1 VIRSSWLTLTR
12 SIRGR
17 LLLAALLVEA
27 VMLTLLVSN
36 SLRLQREN
44 LIDQAQLHVRQIG
57 PVLNAALVAPMA
69 QRDYATLQAVLDES
83 RSSQG
88 IVYLILNDN
97 RGKIVAISGWK
108 RDQPP
113 PPLDERFDLDK
124 EDDPPRYD
132 VSTPIVL
139 AGQELG
145 LLRYGL
151 DMSHMAVANRELLLQ
166 GAAIASGELLL
177 SVALLTA
184 LGLWLTRKLVTLTR
198 ATNAVAHGSQTF
210 EPVAEGDDEVGQLGR
225 AFNAMSRAIR
235 DRIGELEALHT
246 KEQAQV
252 RAAAEA
258 NSRLMALLE
267 AMDIGVLLADGNG
280 RVLFANAELARI
292 WGLDDGAALVGSD
305 LPAIERLCRMR
316 LPATGI
322 RSVFGADQTC
332 HEIVLADQ
340 RTVTQ
345 RSFPVRD
352 ESAREIGRL
361 WLSEDITRARE
372 VADELRSAKEAA
384 EAASRATAA
393 FLATMS
399 HEIRT
404 PMNGII
410 GMTDMALG
418 GALDDEQ
425 REYLNWVKSSADSLM
440 VILNDI
446 LDYSKVAAGHMEIES
461 VDFDLG
467 QLMDDALAMFAAQA
481 RKKGILL
488 ERRLQPGLPERVVGD
503 PVRLRQV
510 VSNLL
515 SNAVKFTR
523 SGGVSLTVE
532 PLGDDGTGPRIA
544 FVVTDTGI
552 GIAPDKQ
559 GRVFAPFSQADSSTT
574 RNYGGTGLGLA
585 IVARLVELMG
595 GRISLHSVPGEG
607 SSFRVELPLRD
618 AAGERR
624 HPGAS
629 AGRLPQACAERF
641 DADVLV
647 AEDTAVNQVLLQSLL
662 TKHGVKVTLV
672 SDGQQ
677 AVAACQA
684 HLYDLILMDLQMPV
698 MDGLDAVRLIRALPA
713 PHWQQI
719 SIIAITANAMEDD
732 RRRCREA
739 GMDDFISKPFHTAQ
753 LLRVLRQHLPVSEVR

>member
-1 VIRSSWLTLTR
+1 
-12 SIRGR
+12 
-17 LLLAALLVEA
+17 
-27 VMLTLLVSN
+27 MLTLLVSN

-44 LIDQAQLHVRQIG
+44 LIDQAQLHVRQIA

-88 IVYLILNDN
+88 IVYLILNDS
-97 RGKIVAISGWK
+97 RGKIVAISGWQ

-113 PPLDERFDLDK
+113 PPIDVRFDLDN

-132 VSTPIVL
+132 VSTPIML

-145 LLRYGL
+145 QLRYGL

-177 SVALLTA
+177 SVALLTM
-184 LGLWLTRKLVTLTR
+184 LGLWLTHQLVTLTR
-198 ATNAVAHGSQTF
+198 ATNAVAHGTMTL
-210 EPVAEGDDEVGQLGR
+210 EPVLEGDDEVGQLGR
-225 AFNAMSRAIR
+225 AFNAMSRAMR

-267 AMDIGVLLADGNG
+267 AMDLGVLLADGTG

-292 WGLDDGAALVGSD
+292 WGLDDGRALAGSD
-305 LPAIERLCRMR
+305 LPEIERLCHAR
-316 LPATGI
+316 LPAVDDLP
-322 RSVFGADQTC
+322 VFGAD
-332 HEIVLADQ
+332 HASREIVLADR

-345 RSFPVRD
+345 RSFAVRD

-372 VADELRSAKEAA
+372 VADELRSARDAA
-384 EAASRATAA
+384 EASSRATAA

-410 GMTDMALG
+410 GMTDMALEG
-418 GALDDEQ
+418 PLDDEQ

-461 VDFDLG
+461 VEFGLG
-467 QLMDDALAMFAAQA
+467 QLMDDSLAMFAAQA
-481 RKKGILL
+481 RKKGVSL
-488 ERRLQPGLPERVVGD
+488 ERRLQPGLPQRVVGD

-515 SNAVKFTR
+515 SNAVKFTG
-523 SGGVSLTVE
+523 SGGVSLSVE
-532 PLGDDGTGPRIA
+532 LCDTAGAIPRIA

-552 GIAPDKQ
+552 GIAPEKQ
-559 GRVFAPFSQADSSTT
+559 ERVFAPFSQADSSTT
-574 RNYGGTGLGLA
+574 RTYGGTGLGLA

-595 GRISLHSVPGEG
+595 GRISLLSVPGEG
-607 SSFRVELPLRD
+607 SSFRVELPMRR
-618 AAGERR
+618 AVGEEL
-624 HPGAS
+624 HPVVSVVQLPEAS
-629 AGRLPQACAERF
+629 VEMF
-641 DADVLV
+641 DAEVLV
-647 AEDTAVNQVLLQSLL
+647 AEDTAVNQALLQRLL
-662 TKHGVKVTLV
+662 AKHGVKVTLA

-684 HLYDLILMDLQMPV
+684 QFYDLILMDLQMPV
-698 MDGLDAVRLIRALPA
+698 MDGLDAARRIRALPA

-719 SIIAITANAMEDD
+719 SIVAITANAMEDD

-739 GMDDFISKPFHTAQ
+739 GMDDFISKPFHTEQ
-753 LLRVLRQHLPVSEVR
+753 LLRVLRQHLPLPEAS